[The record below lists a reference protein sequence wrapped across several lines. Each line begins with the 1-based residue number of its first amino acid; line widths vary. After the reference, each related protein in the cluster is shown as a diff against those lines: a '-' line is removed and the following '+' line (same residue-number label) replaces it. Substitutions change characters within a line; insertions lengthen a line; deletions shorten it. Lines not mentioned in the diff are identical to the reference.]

1 MILRDPPSSRWLRTL
16 PSSFACHSLPWW
28 LNLGATATGGSAGM
42 VDSFPYPEGSWRRR
56 THILNPDTINFMLV
70 LPSPPDSHICAAIR
84 IKLKKDLAAC
94 RS

>member
-1 MILRDPPSSRWLRTL
+1 MILRDLPSPRWLRTL
-16 PSSFACHSLPWW
+16 PFSLARHALPWW

-42 VDSFPYPEGSWRRR
+42 VDSFHYPKGGWWRR

-70 LPSPPDSHICAAIR
+70 LPSPPDSHICAPIR
-84 IKLKKDLAAC
+84 IKSKKDLAAC